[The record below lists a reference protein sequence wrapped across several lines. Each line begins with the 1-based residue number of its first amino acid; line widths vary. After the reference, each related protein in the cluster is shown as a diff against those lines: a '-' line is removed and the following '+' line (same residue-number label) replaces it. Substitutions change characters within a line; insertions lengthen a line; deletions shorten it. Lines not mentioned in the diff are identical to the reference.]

1 MNTNKL
7 SSHHLFNKLFPG
19 LFWAAFIF
27 IILFLLLYE
36 LNNWP
41 SVWWDE
47 GWTLD
52 AARNW
57 ITHGHLG
64 HYLDGQPVA
73 ARSPVRFPV
82 VVPVSLSMKIF
93 GIGTWQ
99 GRLPEVILTVL
110 SLGLTVYLCTKMFNR
125 RIGIAT
131 IFLTLLLSIYVI
143 NPLVIGRQ
151 VMAEMPMMF
160 YLFAGY
166 SLLWLAL
173 TRSPAWCV
181 GAALLFG
188 VAIHA
193 KLQVPPFWLFSIS
206 LAIIMSV
213 FYRQRRSTT
222 ILIGVAFG
230 SIVIAILVLLVQNWL
245 MPGSLEDPALIK
257 ILFNS
262 VIFVIAKSV
271 RISALSQILVFG
283 APLVLAYIWT
293 GWRTLRTSEISR
305 GSAMAQR
312 STVET
317 NKTIL
322 QTALGGLGASWF
334 VWYAFMSLPTPRYM
348 FPPFFIG
355 CMFIAAY
362 LDELTGGFDLRVFV
376 QRFSDPLLRRKF
388 TFINLQ
394 IFVMLIALC
403 INLIAVIKLAQYGL
417 TIQRYDPILASAY
430 LRENIPA
437 GARVETFESELFF
450 LAPEVD
456 YHFPS
461 DFVSMQAQR
470 KTSID
475 PQFPIDYDPLE
486 AKPDYIVVGP
496 IGHLWPI
503 YDDVVKQEFSHLEAD
518 IGNYQIYHI
527 LSLHLLNNF
536 IYERK

>member
-1 MNTNKL
+1 
-7 SSHHLFNKLFPG
+7 
-19 LFWAAFIF
+19 
-27 IILFLLLYE
+27 
-36 LNNWP
+36 
-41 SVWWDE
+41 
-47 GWTLD
+47 
-52 AARNW
+52 
-57 ITHGHLG
+57 
-64 HYLDGQPVA
+64 
-73 ARSPVRFPV
+73 
-82 VVPVSLSMKIF
+82 
-93 GIGTWQ
+93 
-99 GRLPEVILTVL
+99 
-110 SLGLTVYLCTKMFNR
+110 
-125 RIGIAT
+125 
-131 IFLTLLLSIYVI
+131 
-143 NPLVIGRQ
+143 
-151 VMAEMPMMF
+151 
-160 YLFAGY
+160 
-166 SLLWLAL
+166 
-173 TRSPAWCV
+173 
-181 GAALLFG
+181 
-188 VAIHA
+188 
-193 KLQVPPFWLFSIS
+193 
-206 LAIIMSV
+206 
-213 FYRQRRSTT
+213 
-222 ILIGVAFG
+222 
-230 SIVIAILVLLVQNWL
+230 
-245 MPGSLEDPALIK
+245 
-257 ILFNS
+257 
-262 VIFVIAKSV
+262 
-271 RISALSQILVFG
+271 
-283 APLVLAYIWT
+283 
-293 GWRTLRTSEISR
+293 
-305 GSAMAQR
+305 
-312 STVET
+312 
-317 NKTIL
+317 
-322 QTALGGLGASWF
+322 
-334 VWYAFMSLPTPRYM
+334 
-348 FPPFFIG
+348 
-355 CMFIAAY
+355 MFIAAY